1 MRAHSLTEHS
11 SARGCRVSFLGTSSD
26 ARSKGRHEH
35 TRTCRRHQHEQSFFL
50 SSPAGVSVPRLVPA
64 LGAIPVL
71 VSREPVSYWL
81 TRSLFLRC
89 LGGVFA
95 VAFSVA
101 LRQNPALIGD
111 QVRGGRR
118 TLLAGL
124 LRAGFRRPQ
133 TRWYGPPF
141 VSSTILRPNRLLS
154 KVNNPSEAA
163 AAVVQGFAFLIV
175 AMVKFR
181 IVVKS
186 SSCRIA
192 LGMMPSP

>member
-1 MRAHSLTEHS
+1 M
-11 SARGCRVSFLGTSSD
+11 
-26 ARSKGRHEH
+26 
-35 TRTCRRHQHEQSFFL
+35 
-50 SSPAGVSVPRLVPA
+50 PA
-64 LGAIPVL
+64 LGALPVL

-118 TLLAGL
+118 ALLTGL
-124 LRAGFRRPQ
+124 LRAGFRQPE
-133 TRWYGPPF
+133 TRWYGTPF

-154 KVNNPSEAA
+154 KVNNRSEAA
-163 AAVVQGFAFLIV
+163 AAVVQGLRFQLL
-175 AMVKFR
+175 R
-181 IVVKS
+181 RS
-186 SSCRIA
+186 SF
-192 LGMMPSP
+192 G